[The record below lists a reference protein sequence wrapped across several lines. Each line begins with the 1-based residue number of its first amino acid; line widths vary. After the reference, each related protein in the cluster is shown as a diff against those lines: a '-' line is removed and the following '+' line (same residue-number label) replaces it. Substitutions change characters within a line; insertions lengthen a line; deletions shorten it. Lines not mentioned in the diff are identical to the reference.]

1 MVLIRGRLYYFLRA
15 FKGHLILHTSGLVV
29 QEMKRDMEG
38 EYWVLSGKNRTCLA
52 RILLTAVG
60 GRKPAEMAGKDS
72 ELEKGLHAI
81 VNTFYKYT
89 KGPPG
94 AKVLDQAAFQKLL
107 SNELS
112 HQLKEAQSTEAGKD
126 LLKKMDTDNNQLIS
140 FEEYWELVTLICQA
154 IERYNYSK

>member
-1 MVLIRGRLYYFLRA
+1 MRARYKATLTDCPGAGPDRERRERRG
-15 FKGHLILHTSGLVV
+15 GLSSC
-29 QEMKRDMEG
+29 G
-38 EYWVLSGKNRTCLA
+38 
-52 RILLTAVG
+52 G

-81 VNTFYKYT
+81 VDTFHKYT

-94 AKVLDQAAFQKLL
+94 AKVLDHAAFQKLL

-126 LLKKMDTDNNQLIS
+126 LLKKMDTDKNQLIS